1 MGINDTGKAV
11 RGSKAKKDK
20 ELSHFLPQPIE
31 GLPKTSK
38 QQLTFL
44 VHMMR
49 EPSQAEPLLGPSRSS
64 SEIQHSST
72 GFNGSK
78 NV

>member
-1 MGINDTGKAV
+1 M

-20 ELSHFLPQPIE
+20 EVSHFLPQPIE
-31 GLPKTSK
+31 GYSLLALSGIIFT
-38 QQLTFL
+38 LVYL

-72 GFNGSK
+72 EFNGSK